1 MQKNGAKFKWQKIN
15 VMKKAEFKD
24 KKERNL
30 SGKKDE
36 RDKRRKING
45 ADDEKR
51 GFWCL
56 KTFLISRFL
65 R

>member
-1 MQKNGAKFKWQKIN
+1 MAKKMNAI
-15 VMKKAEFKD
+15 KKAEFKNK

-30 SGKKDE
+30 RVKKDE
-36 RDKRRKING
+36 CDKRRKING
-45 ADDEKR
+45 ADDKMR

>member
-1 MQKNGAKFKWQKIN
+1 MNA
-15 VMKKAEFKD
+15 MKKAEFKN

-30 SGKKDE
+30 SGKKNE
-36 RDKRRKING
+36 RDEKRRKING
-45 ADDEKR
+45 ADDEMW